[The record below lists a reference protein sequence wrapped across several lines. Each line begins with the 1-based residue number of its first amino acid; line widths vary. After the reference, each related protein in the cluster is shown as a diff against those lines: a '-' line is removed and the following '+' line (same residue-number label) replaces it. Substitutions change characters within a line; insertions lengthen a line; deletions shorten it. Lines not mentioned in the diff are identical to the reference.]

1 MRHIQLIRI
10 ILYLSK
16 IDKNE
21 AIFLATQGLDNT
33 SIKHKLLK
41 IMIQYIDK
49 EELDM
54 T

>member
-16 IDKNE
+16 IDING
-21 AIFLATQGLDNT
+21 AIFLATQDQDNT
-33 SIKHKLLK
+33 SIKHKILK

-49 EELDM
+49 EEVDI

>member
-21 AIFLATQGLDNT
+21 AIFWLHKV

-49 EELDM
+49 EEVDM

>member
-16 IDKNE
+16 RNE
-21 AIFLATQGLDNT
+21 AIFLATLGQDNT

-49 EELDM
+49 EEVDM